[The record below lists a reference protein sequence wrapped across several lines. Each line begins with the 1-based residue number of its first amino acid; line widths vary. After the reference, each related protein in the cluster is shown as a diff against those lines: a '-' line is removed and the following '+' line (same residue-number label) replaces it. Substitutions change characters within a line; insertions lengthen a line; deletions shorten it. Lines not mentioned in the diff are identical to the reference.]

1 MGRKNKILVPEAR
14 EGLDQM
20 KEKLLNERYGTNDK
34 YEIAQEQ
41 NVPISEGYN
50 GEIKSKDA
58 GRMGGAIGGSMVRE
72 LVRMAEQQLGQNK
85 EQHK

>member
-1 MGRKNKILVPEAR
+1 MGRRNKILVPEAR

-34 YEIAQEQ
+34 YEMAKEQ
-41 NVPISEGYN
+41 GIPLSEGYN
-50 GEIKSKDA
+50 GEIKAKDA

-72 LVRMAEQQLGQNK
+72 LVKMAEQQLGQNK